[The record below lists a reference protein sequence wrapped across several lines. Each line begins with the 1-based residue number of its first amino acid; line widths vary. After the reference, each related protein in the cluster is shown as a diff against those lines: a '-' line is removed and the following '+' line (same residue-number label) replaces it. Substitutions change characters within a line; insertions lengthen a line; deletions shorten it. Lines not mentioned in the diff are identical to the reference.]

1 MEELKELLINVSD
14 SYYDFVESMLDEATK
29 SNMRKN
35 RLIEF
40 LTNNP
45 ETTTNEVLAYVV
57 DDLGLYN
64 DYVKKQESRIFA

>member
-45 ETTTNEVLAYVV
+45 ETTTSEVLAYVV
-57 DDLGLYN
+57 DDLALYN

>member
-45 ETTTNEVLAYVV
+45 ETTTSEVLAYVV
-57 DDLGLYN
+57 DDLALYN
-64 DYVKKQESRIFA
+64 DYVKKQKSRIFA